1 MNDSTGRLPPSLP
14 LDLRRGLT
22 DAADTAYPL
31 RWGILGAG
39 SISTQWVEALAACPG
54 AAVTAVA
61 ARDQTRA
68 ERFAARF
75 GIAAAYGDY
84 AAMVASPEVDIV
96 YVGTVNSV
104 HKEHTLLAVAAGKHV
119 LCEKP
124 LAENAADAR
133 AMYAAAAAQ
142 GVMLQDAV
150 WTRFFPTVEH
160 ARTLIEE
167 GAIGQVSLV
176 QSDFF
181 DPIYAVQAAP
191 LAFGAGAGPTAIGV
205 AGRNVRGAVVEYGP
219 DRCAMLTFPARRSEF
234 PEVTEIAGSQG
245 RITLHRPAH
254 SPTRMSVWQAAED
267 QVPSLYATANVPLPV
282 QVFEYPLPGT
292 FSMRRPHPNQHGFLY
307 RRRRCTAAWPPACA
321 SARSTAGRSRCTRW
335 TCSPPSP
342 PCCGHRMISR
352 LPDCGS
358 LPVERTGWA
367 KGARPSGGF
376 GTLVAAH
383 GKTPGCIRAAMHP
396 VRLRYSSLTYGR

>member
-1 MNDSTGRLPPSLP
+1 MTDASDRGLPPSLP

-22 DAADTAYPL
+22 DAGDTAFPL

-54 AAVTAVA
+54 ATVTAVA
-61 ARDQTRA
+61 ARDRARA
-68 ERFAARF
+68 EQFAARF

-124 LAENAADAR
+124 LAESAADAR
-133 AMYAAAAAQ
+133 AMYAAAEAQ

-150 WTRFFPTVEH
+150 WTRFFPAVEH
-160 ARTLIEE
+160 ARTLIED
-167 GAIGQVSLV
+167 GAIGQVSLL

-191 LAFGAGAGPTAIGV
+191 LAFGAEARPTAIGV

-219 DRCAMLTFPARRSEF
+219 DRCAMLTFPARVSEF
-234 PEVTEIAGSQG
+234 PEVTEIAGSRG

-254 SPTRMSVWQAAED
+254 SPSRMSVRQAAED
-267 QVPSLYATANVPLPV
+267 QIPSLYATANVPLPV
-282 QVFEYPLPGT
+282 QAFEYPLPGT
-292 FSMRRPHPNQHGFLY
+292 FAMQRPHPNQHGFLY
-307 RRRRCTAAWPPACA
+307 QAEAVHRCLAAGLRECPQY
-321 SARSTAGRSRCTRW
+321 GKQE
-335 TCSPPSP
+335 
-342 PCCGHRMISR
+342 
-352 LPDCGS
+352 S
-358 LPVERTGWA
+358 LP
-367 KGARPSGGF
+367 
-376 GTLVAAH
+376 
-383 GKTPGCIRAAMHP
+383 AMD
-396 VRLRYSSLTYGR
+396 LLTSIASLFREQDD